1 MLKSLV
7 TLKDLIYPLFCISCN
22 TPGKNICLPCTK
34 RWLNQPKKSKI
45 TEVDLY
51 FTTDYNIENSQ
62 IILAAKEIGNKSAIN
77 LLACSI
83 ATSINFAIT
92 DLKLN
97 QPINL
102 ITIPSRPSA
111 IRKRGRDHIS
121 ELLAQVIK
129 ELSQINVQAYYQPIL
144 FIQKK
149 IKDQSN
155 LNSKAR
161 WKNIE
166 SAYRVNGSVISQS
179 PTILV
184 DDLITTG
191 SSIQEALRALRD
203 AKITIDAVITA
214 CAVGRN
220 SLIR

>member
-1 MLKSLV
+1 M
-7 TLKDLIYPLFCISCN
+7 
-22 TPGKNICLPCTK
+22 
-34 RWLNQPKKSKI
+34 
-45 TEVDLY
+45 
-51 FTTDYNIENSQ
+51 
-62 IILAAKEIGNKSAIN
+62 GNKPAIN